1 MLLENIIKNLP
12 IDLRQIKIN
21 GLALDSRKVKTGNL
35 FFAIKGQNFNGE
47 NFIKEAINN
56 GAKAIICNN
65 KSKLKSQ
72 KVPLIKVSNVHKK
85 LVYACQIL
93 YKKKPRNII
102 AVTGTNGKSTT
113 CKIVEKILKLAGYN
127 VKVVGN
133 IGNEDR
139 KEFTVIGDVVNVAN
153 RVCDICKEFKCD
165 FVVTEDLKNRLN
177 ETLNA
182 EEVKDYG
189 IRGKKDKITLYKVQ
203 T

>member
-1 MLLENIIKNLP
+1 MP
-12 IDLRQIKIN
+12 I
-21 GLALDSRKVKTGNL
+21 
-35 FFAIKGQNFNGE
+35 
-47 NFIKEAINN
+47 
-56 GAKAIICNN
+56 
-65 KSKLKSQ
+65 
-72 KVPLIKVSNVHKK
+72 VSHRIGIHFGS
-85 LVYACQIL
+85 C
-93 YKKKPRNII
+93 
-102 AVTGTNGKSTT
+102 
-113 CKIVEKILKLAGYN
+113 
-127 VKVVGN
+127 VVGN

-182 EEVKDYG
+182 EEVKDYR